1 MGRLWLTVAAC
12 AAAAVADHGSAQAFD
27 GWRQESATTIEGK
40 PSAFDYIG
48 LDRGSHRL
56 FLGHRKEGLQVFD
69 PVSRKLIA
77 TLGDTAA
84 HSSDG
89 ATLMPEFDLGISNNE
104 DGTITPFKLSTLE
117 AQPSVKV
124 SEELDTSHYDPAT
137 KRIFV
142 NAASGK
148 DGQDIVVLEA
158 PSLKVLGALHMVAKK
173 LEGADADAKGS
184 LFVAEQDQGKIARI
198 DAQAMKLASEWPTP
212 GCEKP
217 TAVAI
222 NAADSRLYL
231 ACRKGATTKPALLV
245 LNLENGAVVYSAEI
259 GDGVD
264 GIVYDS
270 GMKRI
275 FMACGVSATL
285 HVFEIDGP
293 DSYKPLET
301 LATRQ
306 WVKVLALD
314 AEHGKLYSMA
324 AEGSADAAKK
334 INANVSPFYPNT
346 VFANTFTVFSY
357 SK

>member
-1 MGRLWLTVAAC
+1 MHRLWLSALV
-12 AAAAVADHGSAQAFD
+12 GSAALLGAGPVQAFD
-27 GWRQESATTIEGK
+27 GWRQESATILEGK

-48 LDRGSHRL
+48 LDRGANRL
-56 FLGHRKEGLQVFD
+56 FLGHRKAGLQIFD
-69 PVSRKLIA
+69 PVGRKLIA

-104 DGTITPFKLSTLE
+104 DGTLTPFKLSTLE

-137 KRIFV
+137 KRVFV
-142 NAASGK
+142 NAASGPA
-148 DGQDIVVLEA
+148 GQDIVILDA
-158 PSLKVLGALHMVAKK
+158 PSLKLASTLHMASKK
-173 LEGADADAKGS
+173 LEGADADGKGG
-184 LFVAEQDQGKIARI
+184 LYLAEQDLGKIARI
-198 DAQAMKLASEWPTP
+198 DAKAMTLAGEWPTP

-217 TAVAI
+217 TAVAV
-222 NAADSRLYL
+222 NAADNRLYL
-231 ACRKGATTKPALLV
+231 ACRKGAATKPAFLV
-245 LNLENGAVVYSAEI
+245 LDLDTGGVIYSAEI

-264 GIVYDS
+264 GLIYDA

-275 FMACGVSATL
+275 FMACGLSATL

-293 DSYKPLET
+293 DAYKPVET
-301 LATRQ
+301 LTTRQ
-306 WVKVLALD
+306 WIKVLALD
-314 AEHGKLYSMA
+314 PERGKLYSMA
-324 AEGSADAAKK
+324 AEGSADAGKK

-346 VFANTFTVFSY
+346 VFPNTFTVFSY

>member
-1 MGRLWLTVAAC
+1 MRKLWLAGCVG
-12 AAAAVADHGSAQAFD
+12 AAALAGAGAASALD

-48 LDRGSHRL
+48 LDRGANRL
-56 FLGHRKEGLQVFD
+56 FLGHRKEGLQIFD
-69 PVSRKLIA
+69 PAARKLIA

-124 SEELDTSHYDPAT
+124 SDELDTSHYDPAT

-148 DGQDIVVLEA
+148 EGQDIVILQA
-158 PSLKVLGALHMVAKK
+158 PSLEPLGALRMASKK
-173 LEGADADAKGS
+173 LEGADADGKGS
-184 LFVAEQDQGKIARI
+184 LYLAEQDLGRIARL
-198 DAQAMKLASEWPTP
+198 DTKAMMLTSEWPTP
-212 GCEKP
+212 GCDKP
-217 TAVAI
+217 TAVAV
-222 NAADSRLYL
+222 NSADNRLYV
-231 ACRKGATTKPALLV
+231 ACRQGATSKPAFLV
-245 LNLENGAVVYSAEI
+245 LALDTGAVVYSAEI

-264 GIVYDS
+264 GIVFDA

-293 DSYKPLET
+293 DAYKPVET

-306 WVKVLALD
+306 WIKVLALD
-314 AEHGKLYSMA
+314 PERGKLYSMA

-334 INANVSPFYPNT
+334 INANVSRFYPNT
-346 VFANTFTVFSY
+346 VFANTFTVYTY

>member
-1 MGRLWLTVAAC
+1 MRRFWLNGLVG
-12 AAAAVADHGSAQAFD
+12 AAALAGAGPAQAFD
-27 GWRQESATTIEGK
+27 GWRQESATVIEGK

-48 LDRGSHRL
+48 LDRGSNRL
-56 FLGHRKEGLQVFD
+56 FLGHRKEGLQIFD
-69 PVSRKLIA
+69 PIARKLIA
-77 TLGDTAA
+77 TLGDTPA

-117 AQPSVKV
+117 AQPSVKI
-124 SEELDTSHYDPAT
+124 SDELDTSHYDPAT

-148 DGQDIVVLEA
+148 DGQDVVILEA
-158 PSLKVLGALHMVAKK
+158 PSLKVAGTLHMASKK
-173 LEGADADAKGS
+173 LEGADADGKGS
-184 LFVAEQDQGKIARI
+184 LYLAEQDLGKIARV
-198 DAQAMKLASEWPTP
+198 DTKAMRLGGEWPTP
-212 GCEKP
+212 GCDKP
-217 TAVAI
+217 TAVAV
-222 NAADSRLYL
+222 NAADNRLYL
-231 ACRKGATTKPALLV
+231 ACRKGATSKPAFLV
-245 LNLENGAVVYSAEI
+245 LNLDNGAVVYSAEI

-264 GIVYDS
+264 GVVYDA

-293 DSYKPLET
+293 DAYKPLET

-306 WVKVLALD
+306 WIKVLALD
-314 AEHGKLYSMA
+314 PERGKLYSQA
-324 AEGSADAAKK
+324 AEGSADAGKK
-334 INANVSPFYPNT
+334 INTNVSPFYPNT
-346 VFANTFTVFSY
+346 VFPNTFTVFSY